1 MRRRSRLLQRSNSF
15 ESEEE
20 QKEEKATREKILEEE
35 RRDTTWKKES
45 EETDVVR
52 DVEDINEGPIKE
64 DVARLVSRQKT
75 PQTPLY
81 CRTCLILDN

>member
-1 MRRRSRLLQRSNSF
+1 MLQRSNSF

-20 QKEEKATREKILEEE
+20 QKEEKATREKIPEEE

-45 EETDVVR
+45 DQEQTDVVR
-52 DVEDINEGPIKE
+52 DVVGDVEDINEGPIKE
-64 DVARLVSRQKT
+64 DVARLVSWQKT

-81 CRTCLILDN
+81 CETCLILDN

>member
-1 MRRRSRLLQRSNSF
+1 MLQRSNSF

-20 QKEEKATREKILEEE
+20 QKEEKATREKIAMEE

-45 EETDVVR
+45 DQEETDVVR
-52 DVEDINEGPIKE
+52 DVEEIKEGPIKE
-64 DVARLVSRQKT
+64 DVARLVSWQKT

>member
-1 MRRRSRLLQRSNSF
+1 MLQRSNSF

-45 EETDVVR
+45 DQEETDVVR
-52 DVEDINEGPIKE
+52 GVEEINEGPIKE

>member
-1 MRRRSRLLQRSNSF
+1 MLQRSNSF

-20 QKEEKATREKILEEE
+20 QKEEKATREKISVEEE

-45 EETDVVR
+45 DQEETDVVR
-52 DVEDINEGPIKE
+52 GVEEISEGPIKE
-64 DVARLVSRQKT
+64 DVARLVSWQKT

-81 CRTCLILDN
+81 CETCLILDN

>member
-1 MRRRSRLLQRSNSF
+1 MLQRSNSF

-20 QKEEKATREKILEEE
+20 QKEEKATREKISVEEE
-35 RRDTTWKKES
+35 RRDTTWKNGS

-52 DVEDINEGPIKE
+52 GVEEINEGPIKE
-64 DVARLVSRQKT
+64 DVARLVSWQKT

-81 CRTCLILDN
+81 CETCLILDN

>member
-1 MRRRSRLLQRSNSF
+1 MLQRSNSF

-20 QKEEKATREKILEEE
+20 QKEEKATREKIPEEE
-35 RRDTTWKKES
+35 RRDITWKKES

-52 DVEDINEGPIKE
+52 DVEEINEGPIKE
-64 DVARLVSRQKT
+64 DVARLVSWQKT

-81 CRTCLILDN
+81 CGTCLILDN

>member
-1 MRRRSRLLQRSNSF
+1 MLQRSNSF

-20 QKEEKATREKILEEE
+20 QKEEKATREKISVEEE

-45 EETDVVR
+45 DQEETDVVR
-52 DVEDINEGPIKE
+52 GVEEINEGPIKE
-64 DVARLVSRQKT
+64 DVARLVSWQKT

-81 CRTCLILDN
+81 CGTCLILDN

>member
-1 MRRRSRLLQRSNSF
+1 MLQRSNSF

-20 QKEEKATREKILEEE
+20 QKEEKIPEEE
-35 RRDTTWKKES
+35 RRDITWKKES

-52 DVEDINEGPIKE
+52 DVEEINEGPIKE
-64 DVARLVSRQKT
+64 DVARLVSWQKT

-81 CRTCLILDN
+81 CGTCLILDN

>member
-1 MRRRSRLLQRSNSF
+1 MLQRSNSF

-20 QKEEKATREKILEEE
+20 QKEEKIPEEE
-35 RRDTTWKKES
+35 RRDITWKKES

-52 DVEDINEGPIKE
+52 DVEEINEGPIKE
-64 DVARLVSRQKT
+64 DVARLVSWQTT

-81 CRTCLILDN
+81 CETCLILDN

>member
-1 MRRRSRLLQRSNSF
+1 MLQRSNSF

-20 QKEEKATREKILEEE
+20 QKEEKIPEEE
-35 RRDTTWKKES
+35 RRDITWKKES

-52 DVEDINEGPIKE
+52 DVEEINEGPIKE
-64 DVARLVSRQKT
+64 DVARLVSWQTT

-81 CRTCLILDN
+81 CGTCLILDN

>member
-1 MRRRSRLLQRSNSF
+1 MLQRSNSF

-20 QKEEKATREKILEEE
+20 QKEEKATREKIPEEE

-45 EETDVVR
+45 DQEEETNVVR
-52 DVEDINEGPIKE
+52 GVEDINEGPIKE
-64 DVARLVSRQKT
+64 DVARLVSWQKT

-81 CRTCLILDN
+81 CGTCLILDN